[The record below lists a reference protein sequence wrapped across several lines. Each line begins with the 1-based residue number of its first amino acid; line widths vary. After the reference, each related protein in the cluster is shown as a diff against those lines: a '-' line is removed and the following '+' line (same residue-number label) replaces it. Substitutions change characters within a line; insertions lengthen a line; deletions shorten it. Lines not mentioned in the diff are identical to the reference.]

1 MTTASSDPQVEAR
14 VDRLQA
20 GGVVDMHYDLL
31 MDLYEKRQRR
41 RVLADDHLA
50 QLRAGGMG
58 VLGAAIYLEDKY
70 LPEMALRV
78 ALDQVARLYAEVAET
93 PVFAVCK
100 NGSDLERAR
109 QAGQIA
115 LVITMEGVEPLGTDL
130 DLLRVFYELG
140 VRSVGLTHVRRN
152 LAGDGGIMA
161 PSGSPAGG
169 LSGFGKALV
178 KECQGLGMLLDLA
191 HLNPAGVEDV
201 LSLTEGPLIISHT
214 NPRAFYDI
222 ERNSSDAQIKAVG
235 ARGGVIGVNAV
246 LVSDRQEEA
255 TLDRYVD
262 HIEHIAGI
270 AGIDGVGLGFDFF
283 KFVLDQWPP
292 EEQAKYDMVRFVPD
306 LLEHGQARNVTRRL
320 MGRGWGDEEIGKV
333 LYGNWRRVLAG
344 LELRDRYPNT
354 Q

>member
-1 MTTASSDPQVEAR
+1 MTTASIDPQVEVR

-41 RVLADDHLA
+41 RVLAADHLP

-58 VLGAAIYLEDKY
+58 VVGAAIYLEDKY

-93 PVFAVCK
+93 PEFAICK
-100 NGSDLERAR
+100 SGGDIERAR

-169 LSGFGKALV
+169 LSAFGKTVV
-178 KECQGLGMLLDLA
+178 KECQALGMLLDLA

-201 LSLTEGPLIISHT
+201 LALTEGPLIISHT

-222 ERNSSDAQIKAVG
+222 ERNSSDAHIKAVG
-235 ARGGVIGVNAV
+235 ERGGVIGVNAV

-262 HIEHIAGI
+262 HIEYIAGI
-270 AGIDGVGLGFDFF
+270 GGIDSVGLGFDFF
-283 KFVLDQWPP
+283 KFILDQWPP

-306 LLEHGQARNVTRRL
+306 LLEHAQARNVARRL
-320 MGRGWGDEEIGKV
+320 VERGWGDEEIGKV

-344 LELRDRYPNT
+344 I
-354 Q
+354 

>member
-1 MTTASSDPQVEAR
+1 MTTANIDPQVEAR

-20 GGVVDMHYDLL
+20 GGVVDMHFDLL
-31 MDLYEKRQRR
+31 MDLYEKRHRR
-41 RVLADDHLA
+41 RVLATDHLP

-93 PVFAVCK
+93 PEFAICK
-100 NGSDLERAR
+100 RGGDIARAR

-169 LSGFGKALV
+169 LSAFGKAVV
-178 KECQGLGMLLDLA
+178 KECQALGMLLDLA

-201 LSLTEGPLIISHT
+201 LALTEGPLIISHT

-222 ERNSSDAQIKAVG
+222 ERNSSDAHIKAVG
-235 ARGGVIGVNAV
+235 ERGGVIGVNAV

-270 AGIDGVGLGFDFF
+270 A
-283 KFVLDQWPP
+283 
-292 EEQAKYDMVRFVPD
+292 
-306 LLEHGQARNVTRRL
+306 
-320 MGRGWGDEEIGKV
+320 
-333 LYGNWRRVLAG
+333 
-344 LELRDRYPNT
+344 RDRRRGAGV
-354 Q
+354 